1 MLLAA
6 PAFAEDDVN
15 VTIEGDAEISTTAE
29 SPFSAGDAKSAVS
42 AKLDAVKACFKDGT
56 DAVDVKYKVALD
68 VDGTGAVTS
77 VRALE
82 GTPDGDKAACVDA
95 ALRES
100 VLPALSKPDALV
112 TVTVT
117 VKVARAA
124 TEPKQPSE
132 VTPVQTDVP
141 AVDKTVSGT
150 DVGAQAAETE
160 GTAPS
165 ASEVRPAEKVTQ
177 PAGPSVTETE
187 SKPWRVTAQLTQSV
201 GQGTFIGNGNY
212 SLYAYALSLGASYR
226 LIEKYLTVA
235 ARLPMDQELT
245 CSYATA
251 AGDKCARFFIRD
263 LGISASAP
271 EIYKDEEFTGIKA
284 TGSFGLSFPLSEA
297 SREAEIALG
306 ARLNVGLSR
315 AFENVGPGTLSLAW
329 TGGVRHNFGPSTRT
343 WDSNER
349 PTKVASAR
357 SVNRNDAGE
366 VFTNSAM
373 SRWSLFNGVNVS
385 YDFLEKFTASV
396 DFQVANVLSSR
407 LYNSETGNTPLTAGV
422 VFDPSNRSPNATTE
436 IPQSDLMTTSV
447 ELAYSV
453 LDNLSVALGVSTA
466 TSPFHQKGSN
476 SSTFS
481 NPFWDNNTGEFS
493 GTTFYLDLA
502 ANY

>member
-6 PAFAEDDVN
+6 PAFAEEVN
-15 VTIEGDAEISTTAE
+15 IALDGDAEISTTAE
-29 SPFSAGDAKSAVS
+29 SPFSAADAQSAVS
-42 AKLDAVKACFKDGT
+42 ARLDAVKACFADGT
-56 DAVDVKYKVALD
+56 DAVDVRYKVALD

-77 VRALE
+77 VRAVE
-82 GTPDGDKAACVDA
+82 GAPEGDKATCIDA
-95 ALRES
+95 ALKGAT
-100 VLPALSKPDALV
+100 LPALSKPEALV

-117 VKVARAA
+117 VKATRAA
-124 TEPKQPSE
+124 TEPKQPTE
-132 VTPVQTDVP
+132 VTPVQTEVP

-150 DVGAQAAETE
+150 DVSAQPAETQ

-165 ASEVRPAEKVTQ
+165 ASEVRPVEKVTQ

-187 SKPWRVTAQLTQSV
+187 SKPWKVTAQLTQSI

-226 LIEKYLTVA
+226 LVPKYLSLA

-251 AGDKCARFFIRD
+251 AGDRCARFFVRD

-271 EIYKDEEFTGIKA
+271 ELYKDEEFTGIQV
-284 TGSFGLSFPLSEA
+284 TGSFGLSFPISEA

-315 AFENVGPGTLSLAW
+315 AFENVGPGTLSLSW
-329 TGGVRHNFGPSTRT
+329 SGGVRHNFGPATRT
-343 WDSNER
+343 WDANDR
-349 PTKVASAR
+349 PTKVASSR
-357 SVNRNDAGE
+357 SVNRNDKGE
-366 VFTNSAM
+366 VFTNSAL

-396 DFQVANVLSSR
+396 DFQMANVLASR
-407 LYNSETGNTPLTAGV
+407 LYDSETGGRVLTAGV
-422 VFDPSNRSPNATTE
+422 VFDPSSRSPNATDE
-436 IPQSDLMTTSV
+436 IPQSDLMTTSI